1 MRQETGQCPDRDAR
15 AEGENPELCH
25 RRGQCARE
33 LQQHDA
39 NSDKPGVS
47 REGREHGGAL
57 PLCSRDRAQD
67 VGDGERRDRNE
78 ERDDAEDVAPSPLLG
93 DVACDRGA
101 DQRGENPRQRE
112 RRKERGTVTRG
123 SDRSDEDVER
133 DNEEASTEPLKRAA
147 DNEHR
152 HVCARG
158 AHHQTDSEENQSRE
172 QDKTGALPIRQSTRD
187 HGGAQLRR

>member
-1 MRQETGQCPDRDAR
+1 MGVEGSTRQEAGQRPDGDAR
-15 AEGENPELCH
+15 AEGEDPDLCQWC
-25 RRGQCARE
+25 GQRARK

-39 NSDKPGVS
+39 HSGKPGVS

-78 ERDDAEDVAPSPLLG
+78 ERNDAEDVAPAPLLG

-112 RRKERGTVTRG
+112 RRKERGAVLRG
-123 SDRSDEDVER
+123 GNRAHEHVER
-133 DNEEASTEPLKRAA
+133 DNEEASSHPLKRAP
-147 DNEHR
+147 DDEDDD
-152 HVCARG
+152 V
-158 AHHQTDSEENQSRE
+158 
-172 QDKTGALPIRQSTRD
+172 
-187 HGGAQLRR
+187 